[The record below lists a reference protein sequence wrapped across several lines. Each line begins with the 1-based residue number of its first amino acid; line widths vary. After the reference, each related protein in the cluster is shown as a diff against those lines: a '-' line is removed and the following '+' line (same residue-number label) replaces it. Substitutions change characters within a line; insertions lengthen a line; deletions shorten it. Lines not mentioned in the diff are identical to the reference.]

1 MQNEDFRKIY
11 PSHDKEDTEISLLRK
26 RHRGEDVS
34 WTLEEEFLF
43 FEIYKIFGNKW
54 TKFVYFFPDK
64 KVNELKN
71 HFHSCL
77 NKAVRRIIHKKF
89 KEEFIEIVR
98 CFYSIDALINLMKE
112 IDENEKKSFEDI
124 STSHSIIKLK
134 KSKINSKRKD
144 NKYNP
149 KRLFFTGELTNDM
162 LIKYK
167 KILIKEFL
175 LKKPEVIEFLST
187 NNKLLNFKV
196 EEVSWLFS
204 IVIKTKLIYKC
215 KQCMKLQNI
224 NNDNIKILS
233 EYINDNSMFV
243 NDNFENY

>member
-11 PSHDKEDTEISLLRK
+11 PNHDKEDNEISLLRK

-43 FEIYKIFGNKW
+43 FEIHKIFGNKW

-89 KEEFIEIVR
+89 KEELIEIVR

-112 IDENEKKSFEDI
+112 IDENEKKA
-124 STSHSIIKLK
+124 LK
-134 KSKINSKRKD
+134 I
-144 NKYNP
+144 
-149 KRLFFTGELTNDM
+149 
-162 LIKYK
+162 
-167 KILIKEFL
+167 FL
-175 LKKPEVIEFLST
+175 LHI
-187 NNKLLNFKV
+187 
-196 EEVSWLFS
+196 
-204 IVIKTKLIYKC
+204 
-215 KQCMKLQNI
+215 Q
-224 NNDNIKILS
+224 
-233 EYINDNSMFV
+233 
-243 NDNFENY
+243 

>member
-1 MQNEDFRKIY
+1 
-11 PSHDKEDTEISLLRK
+11 
-26 RHRGEDVS
+26 
-34 WTLEEEFLF
+34 
-43 FEIYKIFGNKW
+43 
-54 TKFVYFFPDK
+54 
-64 KVNELKN
+64 
-71 HFHSCL
+71 
-77 NKAVRRIIHKKF
+77 
-89 KEEFIEIVR
+89 
-98 CFYSIDALINLMKE
+98 
-112 IDENEKKSFEDI
+112 
-124 STSHSIIKLK
+124 
-134 KSKINSKRKD
+134 
-144 NKYNP
+144 
-149 KRLFFTGELTNDM
+149 M
-162 LIKYK
+162 LVKYK

>member
-11 PSHDKEDTEISLLRK
+11 PNHDKEDNEISLLRK

-43 FEIYKIFGNKW
+43 FEIHKIFGNKW

-64 KVNELKN
+64 NVKELKN
-71 HFHSCL
+71 HFHACL
-77 NKAVRRIIHKKF
+77 IKAVRRTIHQKF
-89 KEEFIEIVR
+89 EQEFIEIVR

-112 IDENEKKSFEDI
+112 IDGNEKKNSEDI

-134 KSKINSKRKD
+134 KSKIKNKRKD

-149 KRLFFTGELTNDM
+149 KRLIFSGELTNDM
-162 LIKYK
+162 LVNYK
-167 KILIKEFL
+167 KKLIKEVL
-175 LKKPEVIEFLST
+175 LKKPEINLFLSS
-187 NNKLLNFKV
+187 NNKLLNFEL

-215 KQCMKLQNI
+215 KQCMKLQKI
-224 NNDNIKILS
+224 NKDNIKLIS
-233 EYINDNSMFV
+233 EYINDNSTFV
-243 NDNFENY
+243 NENFEDY